1 MILLFSI
8 INFFRPLNII
18 LGVFTSFVVSYL
30 IDPSHFIR
38 FIDLAIVIICYM
50 AGANALN
57 DFMDIKIDT
66 INKPNR
72 FLVKYSIPRQYII
85 SCIAILFLIGSWKA
99 LHIHLLAK
107 NIALFFVLPSLILYE
122 IILKKIPLIG
132 NIVISLLV
140 GSVFLYTEAGLT
152 NSVDITLKIFIL
164 AFLLNLIR
172 EIIKDIQDING
183 DNANNI
189 KTLPILI
196 GVNATILF
204 VRILSALFIMISMHP
219 AYSFQ
224 YSIYYTP
231 LILFSIHI
239 PLLYIMWG
247 LRVNITT
254 KKLDYFSNVLK
265 IMIINGII
273 IILLSH

>member
-1 MILLFSI
+1 
-8 INFFRPLNII
+8 
-18 LGVFTSFVVSYL
+18 
-30 IDPSHFIR
+30 
-38 FIDLAIVIICYM
+38 M

-57 DFMDIKIDT
+57 DFVDIKIDT

-72 FLVKYSIPRQYII
+72 FLVKHSIPKKYII
-85 SCIAILFLIGSWKA
+85 SCIAILFIIGSWKA
-99 LHIHLLAK
+99 LYIPPLAK

-140 GSVFLYTEAGLT
+140 GSVFIYTEAGLI
-152 NSVDITLKIFIL
+152 NRIDITGKIFVL

-183 DNANNI
+183 DDANHI
-189 KTLPILI
+189 KTLPIVI
-196 GVNATILF
+196 GVNGTIWF
-204 VRILSALFIMISMHP
+204 VRILSALFIMISIHP

-224 YSIYYTP
+224 YSVYYTP

-254 KKLDYFSNVLK
+254 KKLDHFSNVLK